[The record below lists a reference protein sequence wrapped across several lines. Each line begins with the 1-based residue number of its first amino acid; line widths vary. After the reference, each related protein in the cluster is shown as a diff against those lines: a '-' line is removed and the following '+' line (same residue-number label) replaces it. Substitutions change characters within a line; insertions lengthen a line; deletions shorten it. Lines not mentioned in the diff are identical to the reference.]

1 MNWGD
6 DGIEEVKIKKK
17 YENTVNNIEVDDF
30 KPYIKK
36 GGPGKKPKKQQNP
49 FGNMIDGDEV
59 VEKPQEKEEVP
70 R

>member
-36 GGPGKKPKKQQNP
+36 GGPSKKSKQQ
-49 FGNMIDGDEV
+49 
-59 VEKPQEKEEVP
+59 
-70 R
+70 